1 MHLQVKMSPD
11 ETAENIRR
19 VVSALA
25 EAGINIEAIAPD
37 FDPPHVRVLVRHEE
51 PSYDPGNADDPL
63 NRALAAL
70 TNEGLEPELKA
81 GLLVRMPNKPRVLK
95 TALDRCASED
105 YVVESLLVLPG
116 QPSAGAAWVSL
127 GVARATIDGWEEE
140 AEALQRLIE
149 EELEGLPDG

>member
-19 VVSALA
+19 VVNALA
-25 EAGINIEAIAPD
+25 RDGINIEAIAPD
-37 FDPPHVRVLVRHEE
+37 FDPPHVRVLVRHAE
-51 PSYDPGNADDPL
+51 PYDPGNAEDPL

-70 TNEGLEPELKA
+70 ADEGLEPELKA
-81 GLLVRMPNKPRVLK
+81 GLLIKMPNKPRVLK
-95 TALDRCASED
+95 TALDRCESEN

-116 QPSAGAAWVSL
+116 EPSMGAAWVSF
-127 GVARATIDGWEEE
+127 GVARDTIDGWEEE

-149 EELEGLPDG
+149 EELAGLPDG

>member
-37 FDPPHVRVLVRHEE
+37 FDPPHVRVLVRHDH
-51 PSYDPGNADDPL
+51 PYDPGNADDPL

-70 TNEGLEPELKA
+70 TDEGLDA
-81 GLLVRMPNKPRVLK
+81 
-95 TALDRCASED
+95 
-105 YVVESLLVLPG
+105 
-116 QPSAGAAWVSL
+116 
-127 GVARATIDGWEEE
+127 
-140 AEALQRLIE
+140 
-149 EELEGLPDG
+149 